1 MRSRAFR
8 RGVVAVFATLAAT
21 LSVLV
26 PSASADQSSIQDQ
39 VAAALRANPGSHQVN
54 ETTIELA
61 PGVRLTVRPDVQPA
75 GALYGCNDIWICLYQ
90 HRDYGGERLSFW
102 RCQDIK
108 LQNYHL
114 SSGADWRD
122 QASSFVNNQTPGRLS
137 HLRDTKPDGSFYTYY
152 SVAIQTVAN
161 LVNVPHP
168 GSGNWND
175 KIDRL
180 QVC

>member
-1 MRSRAFR
+1 MNSIK
-8 RGVVAVFATLAAT
+8 RGTVLAALAAV
-21 LSVLV
+21 LSLLV
-26 PSASADQSSIQDQ
+26 PNAGLAAADQSSVQDQ

-54 ETTIELA
+54 ETTIELE
-61 PGVRLTVRPDVQPA
+61 PGVRLSVRPDVEPA

-90 HRDYGGERLSFW
+90 HSNYGGERLSFY

-114 SSGADWRD
+114 SSGPDWRD

-137 HLRDTKPDGSFYTYY
+137 HLKDTKPDGSFYVYY
-152 SVAIQTVAN
+152 SVATQTVAN